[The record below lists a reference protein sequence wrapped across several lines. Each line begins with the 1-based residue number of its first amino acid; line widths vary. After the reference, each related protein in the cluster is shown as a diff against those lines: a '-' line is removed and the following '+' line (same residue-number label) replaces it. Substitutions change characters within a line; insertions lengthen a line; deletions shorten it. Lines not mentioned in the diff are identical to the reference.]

1 MWTQFAST
9 GNPNGEEL
17 KTIKWNPLVKSTA
30 PLKCLNISDELS
42 FIDLPENKRLKFWD
56 SILSSQQ

>member
-1 MWTQFAST
+1 MWTQFSST

-17 KTIKWNPLVKSTA
+17 KTIKWNHLIKATY

-42 FIDLPENKRLKFWD
+42 FIDLPETKRLEFWD
-56 SILSSQQ
+56 SILDDHQ